1 MAVEPVAVV
10 PVALGKAIRAAGALL
25 AAASPVW
32 AADAVAPGQAP
43 GATAGEAEIR
53 AQLSPR
59 DETTLSAELPAEI
72 VQLTARK
79 GERFK
84 KGQLLVAFDCA
95 AQQAQLHKAQAVLHG
110 AHKTYEVN
118 QRLAKLQSVSALD
131 VELAQAKMAE
141 AQADIALYRS
151 LLDKCQ
157 IVAPFDGR
165 VVELPA
171 HAHQYLKVGDPIME
185 ILDDSQLDVEA
196 IVPSQWLRWLKPG
209 SRFTLSVEETG
220 KDYQTEVVTL
230 GARIDPVSQSIAV
243 VGRIVGSHDELLA
256 GMSGKAVFNP
266 PR

>member
-1 MAVEPVAVV
+1 PPPAP
-10 PVALGKAIRAAGALL
+10 
-25 AAASPVW
+25 AAS
-32 AADAVAPGQAP
+32 AGQ
-43 GATAGEAEIR
+43 TEIR

-59 DETTLSAELPAEI
+59 DETTLSAEVPAE
-72 VQLTARK
+72 VAKLTVRK

-95 AQQAQLHKAQAVLHG
+95 AQQAQLHKAQAVLQG

-118 QRLAKLQSVSALD
+118 QRLAKLQSASALE

-151 LLDKCQ
+151 SLDKCQ
-157 IVAPFDGR
+157 IMAPFDGR
-165 VVELPA
+165 VVDVPA
-171 HAHQYLKVGDPIME
+171 HAHQYLQVGNPIME

-196 IVPSQWLRWLKPG
+196 LVPSQWLRWLKPG
-209 SRFTLSVEETG
+209 ARFTLQVEETG
-220 KDYQTEVVTL
+220 REYQTEVVTL

-243 VGRIVGSHDELLA
+243 VGRIVGPHDELLA
-256 GMSGKAVFNP
+256 GMSGKAVFNL